1 VKLKIKYIGKL
12 PQMQLVKLQEKK
24 LLCSN
29 SKHPGECKTRLS
41 VYLQLQD
48 TFTADKEMGCQTLWE
63 GLKANP

>member
-1 VKLKIKYIGKL
+1 
-12 PQMQLVKLQEKK
+12 MQLVKLQEKK